1 MNIQALRLKMAD
13 LVQAKAFYH
22 EVLKLPVTRET
33 ADELVLQAGRTQ
45 LVFEREAGWQGKYH
59 FAFEV
64 PENKVHEAAEWLG
77 SRVKFATLH
86 DTTVFTSS
94 EGWNANMVYFYDP
107 AGNILEF
114 IGRHRQPNTS
124 EKPFSEQDILY
135 LSEIGLGTSDVKA
148 TVDWLNDTLGLAA
161 YDGAG
166 SDSFSAVGDEQGLL
180 IVVKDGRN
188 WYPETGIPA
197 GLYPISITI
206 AGTDEGSYTLG
217 VHHIQVAKDGS

>member
-1 MNIQALRLKMAD
+1 MRIRKLRLKMAD

-22 EVLKLPVTRET
+22 DVLKLPVTSET
-33 ADELVLQAGRTQ
+33 AAELVLQAGSTQ
-45 LVFEREAGWQGKYH
+45 LIFEREAGWQGKYH

-77 SRVKFATLH
+77 SQVKFATLH

-94 EGWNANMVYFYDP
+94 ERWNANMVYFYDL

-114 IGRHRQPNTS
+114 IGRHRQPNAS
-124 EKPFSEQDILY
+124 NKPFSERDILY
-135 LSEIGLGTSDVKA
+135 LSEIGLSTIDVPA
-148 TVDWLNDTLGLAA
+148 TVAWLNDTLGLPD

-166 SDSFSAVGDEQGLL
+166 SDSFSAVGDEYGLL
-180 IVVKDGRN
+180 IVVKEGRG

-197 GLYPISITI
+197 GLYPIDITI
-206 AGTDEGSYTLG
+206 AGADEGSYTLG
-217 VHHIQVAKDGS
+217 VHHIQVERER